1 MARAPVA
8 LAAGRRRGRPTLVL
22 AAALGAALAA
32 GTLGL
37 AGTPDAC
44 AAPPTPQQKYEA
56 LTLSREAE
64 ALLKKGAYADAAKKL
79 ERADALDPAPE
90 YKVAL
95 AQVLI
100 ELKDFVRA
108 GELLAAAATAKPATI
123 VQKKAVDRAKE
134 FRIEVEER
142 TPTLAVEVR
151 EPAANA
157 VVLQL
162 DGEPF
167 EADTASPVNPGH
179 HELTATAPGYQQL
192 SQGLDLKESDRKTLP
207 VTLVKS
213 GSASA
218 EDAGASSRGF
228 NKLPAVIAWGVGGAA
243 LFGMGVGAGVYAMDA
258 TQEVSDVYRCGEDG
272 VCHPTPEQRPYFDDD
287 LYNAQVYGNLST
299 AGFVLAGVGAAAGA
313 VLWVLSDRS
322 QAPDEPPSA
331 RLVPL
336 VAPGFAGVAGS
347 F

>member
-8 LAAGRRRGRPTLVL
+8 LAAGRRRGRLALVAAL
-22 AAALGAALAA
+22 AAALASA
-32 GTLGL
+32 TVGL
-37 AGTPDAC
+37 AGAPDAL

-56 LTLSREAE
+56 LKLSREAD
-64 ALLKKGAYADAAKKL
+64 ALLKKGAYADAAQKL
-79 ERADALDPAPE
+79 ERADTLDPAPE

-100 ELKDFVRA
+100 ELREFVRA
-108 GELLAAAATAKPATI
+108 GEVLAAAATATPTTI
-123 VQKKAVDRAKE
+123 AQKKAVDRAKE
-134 FRIEVEER
+134 FRLEVEER

-151 EPAANA
+151 EPSAAA

-167 EADTASPVNPGH
+167 EADTPSPVNPGH
-179 HELTATAPGYQQL
+179 HELTAEAPGYQAL
-192 SQGLDLKESDRKTLP
+192 RQGVDLKESDRKTLP
-207 VTLVKS
+207 VTLVKT
-213 GSASA
+213 GGAGA
-218 EDAGASSRGF
+218 DDAGSSSRGF

-243 LFGMGVGAGVYAMDA
+243 LFGMGVGAGVYAMQA

-287 LYNAQVYGNLST
+287 LYNAQVYGNVST

-331 RLVPL
+331 SLLPL
-336 VAPGFAGVAGS
+336 VAPGFGGVAGA